1 MSSFQHVFDRCDDLL
16 NPIIVKE
23 LRQVVRGRFFWGVLI
38 LFLIFQCLVL
48 SFSIA
53 EKGMTSRH
61 VGAEA
66 LEFLFGILF
75 FASYV
80 LIPVFNGMKFA
91 KEQTEG
97 TDELLFITT
106 ITPEKIIMGKF
117 AAGMVFILLIF
128 SAFSPFMFMTFFLS
142 GVDLSMTLLAL
153 LAGLLFSS
161 IGAMVQICCAALSQD
176 THSQQFFRGAGIF
189 LQVTTYFSLMGMG
202 SEIMRYGGVR
212 FAGFVG
218 GPGLYSSILI
228 MSLFLIYFLFKAA
241 AAVIQPTG
249 ADRMRPVRL
258 TVTGG
263 WLLTLVIAIY
273 WAFEFSSARFIIL
286 WGGTVCAALVVM
298 TMVTVSE
305 RDSISERVARDLPAG
320 PTGRRLAF
328 ILSSGAAGGMAWVA
342 LMTAFTVLVVNV
354 FAGTTKVLYRGDLN
368 EASIAMLTFMSF
380 TLGYGLFAVF
390 IRRAFFS
397 SLVETRNNWVVMLL
411 VFVGFSVL
419 PMLLGVFV
427 GSNSDLIMMGNPFVA
442 SAKLAE
448 GVLVGIGVLFA
459 GLLTNFLWLKRQVRE
474 FLTAGQSER

>member
-1 MSSFQHVFDRCDDLL
+1 MSSLQNVFDRCDNLL

-97 TDELLFITT
+97 SDELLFITT

-117 AAGMVFILLIF
+117 AAGMVFILLIY

-142 GVDLSMTLLAL
+142 GVDLSMTLVGLV
-153 LAGLLFSS
+153 AGLLFSS

-176 THSQQFFRGAGIF
+176 AHSQQFFRGAGIF

-202 SEIMRYGGVR
+202 SEIVRSGGVR

-218 GPGLYSSILI
+218 GAGLYASVLIL
-228 MSLFLIYFLFKAA
+228 SLFLIYLLFKAA
-241 AAVIQPTG
+241 VSVIQPTG
-249 ADRMRPVRL
+249 ADRMRQVRL
-258 TVTGG
+258 AAASG
-263 WLLTLVIAIY
+263 WLLTLVVAIY

-286 WGGTVCAALVVM
+286 WGGVVCAALVLM
-298 TMVTVSE
+298 TMVSVSE
-305 RDSISERVARDLPAG
+305 RDFISERVARDLPAG
-320 PTGRRLAF
+320 QTARRLSF
-328 ILSSGAAGGMAWVA
+328 ILSSGAAGGLAWVA
-342 LMTAFTVLVVNV
+342 LMTAFTVLAVNIFSALTHV
-354 FAGTTKVLYRGDLN
+354 SYAGDLN

-380 TLGYGLFAVF
+380 TMGYGLFAVF
-390 IRRAFFS
+390 IRRTLFS
-397 SLVETRNNWVVMLL
+397 SLVDTRNNWVVMLL

-419 PMLLGVFV
+419 PMFLGVFV

-442 SAKLAE
+442 SSKLAE
-448 GVLVGIGVLFA
+448 GVLVGIGVLFT
-459 GLLTNFLWLKRQVRE
+459 GLMANFLWLRRQFRE
-474 FLTAGQSER
+474 FLTAGQSDR

>member
-1 MSSFQHVFDRCDDLL
+1 MSSLQNVFDRCDDLV

-53 EKGMTSRH
+53 EKGMSSRH

-97 TDELLFITT
+97 SDELLFITT

-142 GVDLSMTLLAL
+142 GVDLSMTLIGL
-153 LAGLLFSS
+153 LVALLFSS

-189 LQVTTYFSLMGMG
+189 VQVTSYFSLMGMG
-202 SEIMRYGGVR
+202 SELVRYGGVR
-212 FAGFVG
+212 FWGFNG
-218 GPGLYSSILI
+218 GPGLYATILASSL
-228 MSLFLIYFLFKAA
+228 LLIYLLFRAA
-241 AAVIQPTG
+241 VAVIQPTG
-249 ADRMRPVRL
+249 ADRMRAVRL
-258 TVTGG
+258 TASGG
-263 WLLTLVIAIY
+263 WLLTLAMAVY
-273 WAFEFSSARFIIL
+273 WALEAASARFIIL
-286 WGGTVCAALVVM
+286 WGGLVCAILVLM
-298 TMVTVSE
+298 TMVAVSE
-305 RDSISERVARDLPAG
+305 RDRISERVARDLPAG
-320 PTGRRLAF
+320 QTGRRLAF
-328 ILSSGAAGGMAWVA
+328 IISSGAAGGLAWVA
-342 LMTAFTVLVVNV
+342 LMTAFTVLVVNL
-354 FAGTTKVLYRGDLN
+354 FAGLTRVPYRGDLN

-380 TLGYGLFAVF
+380 SIGYGLFAAF

-397 SLVETRNNWVVMLL
+397 GMVEIGNNWVIMLL

-419 PMLLGVFV
+419 PMFLGVFV

-442 SAKLAE
+442 SSKLAE
-448 GVLVGIGVLFA
+448 GVLAGIGVLFF
-459 GLLTNFLWLKRQVRE
+459 GLLINFMWLKRQVDE
-474 FLTAGQSER
+474 FLTAGQSDK